1 MTQRYLLD
9 SSVLVNLTKRD
20 TASRDKL
27 LASIE
32 NGIVVHHCEPVVM
45 EVISGARPGEDF
57 IMQSRLDSFS
67 SLPHDLHSDYRR
79 AGMMYRDLSC
89 VRSGIAALTSYLTM
103 FRSLASHAT
112 PPRASRHSQS
122 KKACSIHCSATSGH
136 MVPCH
141 RHMTLSSQIAASRC
155 VAPSSL
161 TSKASCVGQS

>member
-45 EVISGARPGEDF
+45 EVISCARPGEDF

-79 AGMMYRDLSC
+79 AGMMYRDL
-89 VRSGIAALTSYLTM
+89 RRKGITIRNVIDCLIAVIAMSHENVTLIHDDQDFELIAQHYELKQERWARAA
-103 FRSLASHAT
+103 
-112 PPRASRHSQS
+112 
-122 KKACSIHCSATSGH
+122 
-136 MVPCH
+136 
-141 RHMTLSSQIAASRC
+141 
-155 VAPSSL
+155 
-161 TSKASCVGQS
+161 